1 MRDVRYEP
9 VEVASDPLVGTEL
22 LGYRLEAVVGRGGM
36 GVVYR
41 AYDPRLKRDVALKL
55 LAPEYAS
62 DERFRERF
70 LSETER
76 AASLEHPNVIPIHD
90 AGEVDRQLYLVMRY
104 ADGGDL
110 KKLLAD
116 ERELDPRRAITICA
130 QVAAALDA
138 AHALGLIH
146 RDVKPSNVLLD
157 QREHVYLADFG
168 LSRRLTEQAPGFDAG
183 LSLGTPAYVAP
194 EQIEG
199 KELDGRADQYS
210 LACLLHE
217 CLTGRPPFPRASEA
231 AVLFAH
237 LEEPPSAPPG
247 LEGVMRRALDKN
259 PAARYPS
266 CAEFVADAR
275 DVLGIEESRTRRWPL
290 AVAILVLALLAAG
303 LLAYVLTQDTPA
315 SAPTTNGRL
324 VRIDP
329 TTNEASETIQV
340 GNEPN
345 AVAVAATGVWIA
357 NRGDGTVWRVDPSTN
372 LVSLKTS
379 AHGEPTELAVT
390 STRAFVVN
398 GPQDANITVI
408 DGATG
413 REENV
418 ISLASGGFFQGAA
431 PIGTDERDLWLGGAD
446 RRVSR
451 LDVITS
457 ERANPLFIAPPA
469 DEGSD
474 AYFSSVAVA
483 DGEVWVIGD
492 PLDHRLWRIDA
503 ETGELTATIALPFAP
518 KDVAVGERGVWVSSQ
533 VDDTLLRV
541 DPATGSVTDTVSVGA
556 GASGVA
562 VGLGAVWVANTID
575 GTVSRVDPQ
584 TLEVTDTIDVGGDPV
599 DVAVGDD
606 AVWVVSTDTAITGPA
621 DGDEVRIGLMTICE
635 GAFGLTSEPSIAG
648 AELPLLRRGA
658 TLAGARP
665 TDGVAGATVA
675 GKSVRLFFGC
685 GDQTGETALAE
696 TRRLVER
703 VGVDILI
710 GPGYIGEGL
719 AIKEYARSRPDV
731 TFVATSPAQATTRH
745 DPVPNL
751 FRFTPDGAQM
761 MAGLGAYAYHELGW
775 RTAAT
780 IADDQSFDYTQ
791 VAGFVAE
798 FCALGGTVE
807 QVWVPPSQ
815 QTSPTYYA
823 QLPQDVDGYVAAG
836 FVLNTLGFVNALPR
850 LRGNL
855 ANDVVGG
862 VLSSNLEVFGSQAN
876 RFVGVVYGTGV
887 PGLTGPPSP
896 EQRAWNRYV
905 RAFSTTFPEY
915 KALAPSGFPIVHT
928 NTMEAVLRSLESVGA
943 DLSDDQSA
951 FQHALAQ
958 TELDTPTGHIRLD
971 ENRQAVATGYLQ
983 RVTRTQTGLIMRTQ
997 KALED
1002 VEQTFNG
1009 YFASSEPLGRGTVE
1023 CHKGDPPAWTR
1034 R

>member
-1 MRDVRYEP
+1 M
-9 VEVASDPLVGTEL
+9 SSTDPRVGTEI
-22 LGYRLEAVVGRGGM
+22 LGYRLEALVGRGGM

-41 AYDPRLKRDVALKL
+41 AYDPRLKRDIALKVL
-55 LAPEYAS
+55 TPEYAS

-70 LSETER
+70 LSETEQ

-90 AGEVDRQLYLVMRY
+90 AGEVDGQLYLAMRL
-104 ADGGDL
+104 ANGGDL
-110 KKLLAD
+110 KRLLAD
-116 ERELDPRRAITICA
+116 ERKLDPRRTITICT

-138 AHALGLIH
+138 AHALGLVH

-168 LSRRLTEQAPGFDAG
+168 LSRRLTDQAPGFNSG

-199 KELDGRADQYS
+199 RELNGRADQYS
-210 LACLLHE
+210 LACLMQE
-217 CLTGRPPFPRASEA
+217 CLTGRPPFARASEA

-237 LEEPPSAPPG
+237 LEEPPCAPPG
-247 LEGVMRRALDKN
+247 LEEVMHRALDKN
-259 PAARYPS
+259 PAARYAS

-275 DVLGIEESRTRRWPL
+275 DALGIEESRTSRWPL
-290 AVAILVLALLAAG
+290 AVAAVGLALLVAA
-303 LLAYVLTQDTPA
+303 LLAYVLMQDTPA
-315 SAPTTNGRL
+315 STPATNGRL

-329 TTNEASETIQV
+329 TTNEPSEAIQV

-345 AVAVAATGVWIA
+345 AVAVAPTGVWIA
-357 NRGDGTVWRVDPSTN
+357 NRGDGTVWRVDPNTN

-431 PIGTDERDLWLGGAD
+431 PIGTNERDVWLGGAD

-451 LDVITS
+451 MDVITA
-457 ERANPLFIAPPA
+457 ERENPLFIAPPA

-474 AYFSSVAVA
+474 AYFSSVAVD

-503 ETGELTATIALPFAP
+503 QTGELTATVALPFAP

-533 VDDTLLRV
+533 VDDTLVRV
-541 DPATGSVTDTVSVGA
+541 DPASGSVTDTVPVGA
-556 GASGVA
+556 GAAGVA
-562 VGLGAVWVANTID
+562 VGLGAVWVANTIA
-575 GTVSRVDPQ
+575 GTVSRIDPQ
-584 TLEVTDTIDVGGDPV
+584 TVEVTDTIDVEGDPV

-606 AVWVVSTDTAITGPA
+606 AVWVVSTDTPVAGAP
-621 DGDEVRIGLMTICE
+621 DDDEVRIGLMTICE

-675 GKSVRLFFGC
+675 GRSVRLFFGC

-696 TRRLVER
+696 TRRLVEG
-703 VGVDILI
+703 VGVDVLI

-719 AIKEYARSRPDV
+719 AIKEYARNRPDV
-731 TFVATSPAQATTRH
+731 TFVATSPAQATTQH

-775 RTAAT
+775 RRAAT

-798 FCALGGTVE
+798 FCALGGTVQE
-807 QVWVPPSQ
+807 VWVPPSQ
-815 QTSPTYYA
+815 QSSPTYYA
-823 QLPQDVDGYVAAG
+823 HLPQDVDGYVAAG
-836 FVLNTLGFVNALPR
+836 FILNTLGLVNALPR

-862 VLSSNLEVFGSQAN
+862 VLSSNIQDIGSQAN
-876 RFVGVVYGTGV
+876 RFVGVVYGMGV
-887 PGLTGPPSP
+887 PGLAGPPSP
-896 EQRAWNRYV
+896 KQRAWNRYV
-905 RAFSTTFPEY
+905 REFSTTFPEY

-928 NTMEAVLRSLESVGA
+928 NTMEAVLRGLESVGA

-951 FQHALAQ
+951 FRRALAQ
-958 TELDTPTGHIRLD
+958 TELDAPTGHIRLD
-971 ENRQAVATGYLQ
+971 ENRQAVSTGYLQ
-983 RVTRTQTGLIMRTQ
+983 RVTKTPLGLTMRTQ

-1002 VEQTFNG
+1002 VEQSFNG
-1009 YFASSEPLGRGTVE
+1009 YFTSSQPLGRDTIE
-1023 CHKGDPPAWTR
+1023 CHKADPPAWAR